1 MTDMRNSKRG
11 KLAGVIKQLAAA
23 KRLNQPVDLQSRAE
37 DLLTQIHSQYT
48 ESDQQAL
55 RDLTTTLERLEGAQV
70 DGDIR
75 LHTALME
82 ISASIGEQPTGEL
95 ASLKDSLAEFIQ
107 SSLAGFTTKLNDL
120 TDRLNQPQK
129 WEFAIERDPYSDLIK
144 NVSATK
150 QL

>member
-11 KLAGVIKQLAAA
+11 KLAGVIQQLAAA

-55 RDLTTTLERLEGAQV
+55 RDLTTTLERLEGAQF

-95 ASLKDSLAEFIQ
+95 ASLKESLAEFIQ

>member
-1 MTDMRNSKRG
+1 MG
-11 KLAGVIKQLAAA
+11 KLAGVIKQLEAA

-82 ISASIGEQPTGEL
+82 ISASIGEAPTGEL

-129 WEFAIERDPYSDLIK
+129 WEFEIERDNYTDLIR
-144 NVSATK
+144 NVTAIK